1 MQRPAPPPTS
11 LESPRLVVSGLS
23 KDFGDLEA
31 LSDLSFSIGAG
42 EVLGLVGPNGAGK
55 TTAMRCI
62 TGILRATRGQIAIDG
77 FDLHHHPAEAKR
89 RLALIPD
96 TPHPFEMLTVT
107 EHLRFVGMAYGVA
120 DVEAQIP
127 GLLDELVLTE
137 KRDALASGL
146 SRGMRQKLAIACAF
160 LREPAVML
168 FDEPL
173 TGLDPLAI
181 RGMRGAIQARAA
193 RGTAVII
200 SSHLLDLVERLCDR
214 VLILHKGVAL
224 ADGSLEDIRRAAT
237 ASGNASLED
246 AFFAITQPEDGPPDV
261 DGAQDPA

>member
-1 MQRPAPPPTS
+1 MT
-11 LESPRLVVSGLS
+11 ETTTRLVVEGLS
-23 KDFGDLEA
+23 KRFGHVTAVDRLNFE
-31 LSDLSFSIGAG
+31 LGAG

-62 TGILRATRGQIAIDG
+62 TGILKPTNGRVHIDG
-77 FDLHHHPAEAKR
+77 IDLATFPAEAKA

-107 EHLRFVGMAYGVA
+107 EHLRFVAMAYGVEDA
-120 DVEAQIP
+120 EARIP
-127 GLLDELVLTE
+127 SLLEEVVLTE
-137 KRDALASGL
+137 KRDALASTL

-160 LREPAVML
+160 LRQPSLLL

-181 RGMRGAIQARAA
+181 RGMRSAIRSRADHGA
-193 RGTAVII
+193 AVII

-214 VLILHKGVAL
+214 VLVLHRGRVL
-224 ADGSLEDIRRAAT
+224 ADGTMEDIRHAA
-237 ASGNASLED
+237 AGSGDASLED
-246 AFFAITQPEDGPPDV
+246 AFFAITHEEDDV
-261 DGAQDPA
+261 LPTDNPA